1 MEDIVK
7 AVTDAGVIGAGGG
20 GFPAHIKLSA
30 QAEYAVANGS
40 ECEPLLQSDQM
51 LMSQYPEEVVQGLKL
66 LQKATGASQGILA
79 LKEKYQP
86 AIEALS
92 PLVEKEKDIRLHLL
106 GDYYPAGDEVV
117 LVYETT
123 GRRVPEGG
131 LPPQVGVMVSNVE
144 TLFNISR
151 AVRGE
156 VVTDKFLTVAGEV
169 HQPKVIKVP
178 IGTRA
183 EQVIEWAGGVK
194 IGEWAVLCGGPNM
207 GELIS
212 PSAPVT
218 KITNALL
225 VLPADH
231 SLVSRRQTGLSIS
244 LKRAKAA
251 CCYCRYCSELCPRY
265 LMGHSLFPHKIMRSI
280 NLGLDEHM
288 EVITSAFLCSECGLC
303 ESYACPMELSPR
315 FIAREIKSLLS
326 AKGITNPHLRNSF
339 LRERGWEERRVP
351 LDRLTARLGI
361 RDYDKQL
368 TVDLN
373 TYSPSE
379 VVVNLDQHTG
389 APSVPLVKK
398 GDTVK
403 IGQLIADIPK
413 GRLGAKYHAPIAGRV
428 KEVTSTSIL
437 IKAER

>member
-51 LMSQYPEEVVQGLKL
+51 LMSHYPEELMEGLKL
-66 LQKATGASQGILA
+66 LTKTTGASQGILA

-92 PLVEKEKDIRLHLL
+92 PLVEKERDIKLHLL

-131 LPPQVGVMVSNVE
+131 IPPGVGAMVNNVE
-144 TLFNISR
+144 TLINISR
-151 AVRGE
+151 AVKGE

-169 HQPKVIKVP
+169 HQPKIIRVP
-178 IGTRA
+178 IGTKVK
-183 EQVIEWAGGVK
+183 EVIEWAGGVK
-194 IGEWAVLCGGPNM
+194 IEEWAVIAGGPNM
-207 GELIS
+207 GELTT
-212 PSAPVT
+212 PSAPVNKT
-218 KITNALL
+218 TNGIL
-225 VLPADH
+225 VLPSDH
-231 SLVSRRQTGLSIS
+231 PLVTRRKMGLSIS

-251 CCYCRYCSELCPRY
+251 CCYCSYCSELCPRY
-265 LMGHSLFPHKIMRSI
+265 LLGHHLFPHKIMRSI
-280 NLGLDEHM
+280 NLGIDEHL

-315 FIAREIKSLLS
+315 LIAREIKSLLS
-326 AKGITNPHLRNSF
+326 KRGITSPHLRNSF
-339 LRERGWEERRVP
+339 LREREWEERKVP
-351 LDRLTARLGI
+351 IDRLIARLGI
-361 RDYDKQL
+361 RGYDLKL
-368 TVDLN
+368 PVDLN
-373 TYSPSE
+373 SFSPSE
-379 VVVNLDQHTG
+379 VVVRLDQHTG
-389 APSVPLVKK
+389 SPSIAVVKR
-398 GDTVK
+398 GDRVK
-403 IGQLIADIPK
+403 RGELIADIPK
-413 GRLGAKYHAPIAGRV
+413 GRLGAKYHAPITGRV
-428 KEVTSTSIL
+428 TEITTSFIL
-437 IKAER
+437 IKAEE